1 MCTQNFLRC
10 LKPSPHS
17 VLFPH
22 QTWTEFFPPGKKCK
36 GNFILSFHSSFLY
49 QNPCSSHFHLHFFL
63 LQLWKVPPSTSKTSS
78 INTPH
83 SSRGELLSP
92 HLLSCFTTK
101 NPYGFMMGCKEP
113 KTRPKMSPQHFPKP
127 IWSLWARA
135 M

>member
-1 MCTQNFLRC
+1 MLGFKAAFLS
-10 LKPSPHS
+10 SPHQS
-17 VLFPH
+17 
-22 QTWTEFFPPGKKCK
+22 WTKFPPPSQKKCQRK
-36 GNFILSFHSSFLY
+36 VLLSFYSGFLY

-101 NPYGFMMGCKEP
+101 NPYRFMVGCKKPEP
-113 KTRPKMSPQHFPKP
+113 RPKMDLKYFPRP
-127 IWSLWARA
+127 IWSLWA
-135 M
+135 